1 VYEISSR
8 QIEKITYPRDLLII
22 LFIFLV
28 RIEVGHA
35 WGKQEIHIHF
45 WLENNIERG
54 MLNLQDKVEMN
65 VI

>member
-1 VYEISSR
+1 MYEISSR

-28 RIEVGHA
+28 SA
-35 WGKQEIHIHF
+35 WGKQEIYINF

-54 MLNLQDKVEMN
+54 MLNLQDKVKMN
-65 VI
+65 VM